1 MWAKGAAI
9 HVMLRI
15 ILNAIIMLGEVAAI
29 AAVAWLGL
37 NHPFLFAAV
46 TAALSFGLG
55 LSLEAKRLRNELPFY
70 FESGA
75 PRLLFV
81 PVIGFLEAL
90 FKGILAGVAAL
101 FTFSGTDPSRL
112 YWVAVLFGV
121 TVFAGSG
128 ALRLLSLHVAANPTR
143 WGFFRLGPPLGLL
156 YSAGLS
162 LLALFAILPKS
173 TLSDI
178 GWKIIWEL
186 PPKPSLAQVS
196 ELFSQLKMAF
206 DDFIVTV
213 FSTVIGRDWAEVA
226 GIAVSVNVLAGF
238 VAAVYAAVIAQ
249 AVRTAE
255 QKLL

>member
-1 MWAKGAAI
+1 MTRERAVRAKGAAI
-9 HVMLRI
+9 RVMLRI

-29 AAVAWLGL
+29 AAVAWVGL
-37 NHPFLFAAV
+37 RHPFLFAAG

-55 LSLEAKRLRNELPFY
+55 LALEAKRLRNELPFY
-70 FESGA
+70 FDSGA

-101 FTFSGTDPSRL
+101 FTFSGTDPNRL

-143 WGFFRLGPPLGLL
+143 WGYFRLGPPLGLL

-173 TLSDI
+173 TLSEI
-178 GWKIIWEL
+178 GWEIIWEL
-186 PPKPSLAQVS
+186 PPRSANSSRSSKWPSMTSSSPCFRPLSAAIGPKS
-196 ELFSQLKMAF
+196 PASPSA
-206 DDFIVTV
+206 
-213 FSTVIGRDWAEVA
+213 STSWRDL
-226 GIAVSVNVLAGF
+226 SRPSM
-238 VAAVYAAVIAQ
+238 Q
-249 AVRTAE
+249 P
-255 QKLL
+255 